1 MTNIICNIK
10 NMIVQYWKRA
20 CLYYI
25 KITKPTEQYLRKKG
39 MTIGENCQIGSIYLG
54 DEAFLVTIGNHVQI
68 TEGVKFFTHGGGW
81 VLREEYP
88 DFDTFGRITI
98 GNNVYIGNNALI
110 MPGVSIGD
118 NVIIGAGSV
127 VTRSIPSDVIIG
139 GNPARIIGTFVD
151 YKERMLLHNFHTKNT
166 VNKKRIIQNSPEELF
181 IRKKQLK
188 IN

>member
-1 MTNIICNIK
+1 MPNYIYNLK
-10 NMIVQYWKRA
+10 NLILQYWRRA

-81 VLREEYP
+81 VLREEHP
-88 DFDTFGRITI
+88 DFDTFGRISI

-127 VTRSIPSDVIIG
+127 VTKSIPSDVIVG
-139 GNPARIIGTFVD
+139 GNPARIIGTFAD
-151 YKERMLLHNFHTKNT
+151 YKERMLLHNFHTKNI
-166 VNKKRIIQNSPEELF
+166 VNKNRIIKNSPEELF
-181 IRKKQLK
+181 IRKQQLN
-188 IN
+188 ID